1 MRKKR
6 QKMMNDWGI
15 INCPFSMM
23 KTRVIVLVVMAAFA
37 FMYCPATWA
46 QNDNLVAS
54 IDNLDKLTGCS
65 ETTLRSSY
73 TPIGTFP
80 TGDKSKIFFLYNVK
94 TGLLLNAGGYWG
106 THVSLKEFGMPL
118 WVHLDDNGWI
128 HFAQDFDKTGAEG
141 GQEGD
146 YLEFE
151 NDKSNDCDN
160 GVYVDRSFYTT
171 STTQSYNRRS
181 TTTTYIKRG
190 WKLEEVSGK
199 ENIYKLYTYEKNSSY
214 NYASTSNYAD
224 YNFNTSKKYYLIAF
238 AQQGDVDK
246 NCGAVAENSTNY
258 NTAKSDGS
266 DEWKIISYQQI
277 FNLQD
282 DQTKTLTKTL
292 DLTFRLQCPGFSREN
307 GALTNWKTVKYGGTG
322 QLRFGLEHYYKLTD
336 GNGNILSTY
345 VNDFNNSFS
354 YTFPDGTNARTFKD
368 HEDYERH
375 CGKYYAAEIK
385 QAHGAIYQDI
395 SVTHGGAYVIECKG
409 FSNTTKAK
417 LFAVVVT
424 KRADGTVENVPNTL
438 HTTVLGQTSYMS
450 SVEKTA
456 LHIED
461 QNMDYAAKEFYG
473 NHKYISSVLV
483 QVPEGGG
490 TIRFGVEV
498 GDHSEKETGKGNYEE
513 NEWTVF
519 DDFRLLY
526 ASKTIDGDLVLD
538 EDRDNLV
545 YLNNEDKNGCSN
557 TYQHVT
563 LHLNKTFNKDK
574 WNGFILPVDLTRDQL
589 TQAFGPNVRLA
600 ELKRVTDTEIQ
611 FESIK
616 VTDQAND
623 AVVMHAYIPYIIF
636 PTKHLEL
643 EQTPAYTAK
652 LTKTGSNIDAKD
664 VHITIKKNH
673 IDIPNVSLAIKTSS
687 GTSNNIN
694 DLTNMNTTNWT
705 TNSNKVVD
713 ATTGSPIVGS
723 NNKMTAYGT
732 FARTFAATTDG
743 TSESDNYQVTNEES
757 DNFGEWILNKRD
769 IISGRDDLKGC
780 YFYDKGEMYNS
791 ENRVRGLRGFSI
803 WFRPTSVNTAGAKT
817 FLDGISWD
825 ETTGIN
831 QMIYGDD
838 SFGSDSFEENK
849 SKRSRFTHGIYNLQ
863 GQFIGNDSSKLANL
877 PSGVYLVN
885 GKKVAI
891 K

>member
-1 MRKKR
+1 M
-6 QKMMNDWGI
+6 
-15 INCPFSMM
+15 
-23 KTRVIVLVVMAAFA
+23 
-37 FMYCPATWA
+37 
-46 QNDNLVAS
+46 
-54 IDNLDKLTGCS
+54 
-65 ETTLRSSY
+65 
-73 TPIGTFP
+73 
-80 TGDKSKIFFLYNVK
+80 
-94 TGLLLNAGGYWG
+94 
-106 THVSLKEFGMPL
+106 
-118 WVHLDDNGWI
+118 
-128 HFAQDFDKTGAEG
+128 
-141 GQEGD
+141 
-146 YLEFE
+146 
-151 NDKSNDCDN
+151 
-160 GVYVDRSFYTT
+160 
-171 STTQSYNRRS
+171 
-181 TTTTYIKRG
+181 
-190 WKLEEVSGK
+190 
-199 ENIYKLYTYEKNSSY
+199 
-214 NYASTSNYAD
+214 
-224 YNFNTSKKYYLIAF
+224 
-238 AQQGDVDK
+238 
-246 NCGAVAENSTNY
+246 
-258 NTAKSDGS
+258 
-266 DEWKIISYQQI
+266 
-277 FNLQD
+277 QD

-307 GALTNWKTVKYGGTG
+307 GALANWKTVKYGGMG

-336 GNGNILSTY
+336 GNGNIQSTY

-354 YTFPDGTNARTFKD
+354 YTFPDGTNARTFTD

-395 SVTHGGAYVIECKG
+395 NVTHGGAYVIECKG

-424 KRADGTVENVPNTL
+424 EKADGTVENVPNTL

-450 SVEKTA
+450 AAEKKA
-456 LHIED
+456 LHVED

-498 GDHSEKETGKGNYEE
+498 GDHNEKETGTGSYEK

-526 ASKTIDGDLVLD
+526 ASKTTDGDLVLD

-545 YLNNEDKNGCSN
+545 YLNNKDENGCSN

-563 LHLNKTFNKDK
+563 LHLNKTFKKDK

-600 ELKRVTDTEIQ
+600 ELNKVTDTEIQ
-611 FESIK
+611 FKSIA
-616 VTDQAND
+616 VTDQDND
-623 AVVMHAYIPYIIF
+623 AVVMKAYIPYIIF

-664 VHITIKKNH
+664 VHITVKKNH

-713 ATTGSPIVGS
+713 ATTGSPIIG

-732 FARTFAATTDG
+732 FARTFAPTADDTHTTG
-743 TSESDNYQVTNEES
+743 SYQVTDET
-757 DNFGEWILNKRD
+757 DDDFGAWVLNYKS
-769 IISGRDDLKGC
+769 IFIEGRDDLKGS
-780 YFYDKGEMYNS
+780 YFYDGGSMYYS
-791 ENRVRGLRGFSI
+791 KTRPHGLRGFDI
-803 WFRPTSVNTAGAKT
+803 WFKPTTTSPTSQAKM
-817 FLDGISWD
+817 FLDGILLD
-825 ETTGIN
+825 ETTGIDKI
-831 QMIYGDD
+831 IYGDD
-838 SFGSDSFEENK
+838 TFDMGSSNDNEIRNG
-849 SKRSRFTHGIYNLQ
+849 RFAHGIYTLQ
-863 GQFIGNDSSKLANL
+863 GQFVGNDNCQLANL
-877 PSGVYLVN
+877 PSGIYLVN
-885 GKKVAI
+885 GKKVAV